1 MSGSSR
7 PGVSTG
13 ELSDMMPSSRS
24 IAFATGHRE
33 SASGWPKLTVRETAV
48 LSGVALGDS
57 NREIGLALGIGE
69 QTVKNHVSVLIQK
82 FHVRNRVQL
91 AVLVALEMPELLQHV
106 S

>member
-1 MSGSSR
+1 
-7 PGVSTG
+7 
-13 ELSDMMPSSRS
+13 MMPSSQRT
-24 IAFATGHRE
+24 IAFSNGQREATTE
-33 SASGWPKLTVRETAV
+33 WPRLTARETAV

-57 NREIGLALGIGE
+57 NREIGLAMGIGE

-91 AVLVALEMPELLQHV
+91 AVAVALEMPELLQQV